1 MPQLTSPIRM
11 TLVLLGLVSGINLQA
26 QKADAIIGT
35 YLIDEGDSK
44 VEIFQSSNGIS
55 GKVVWLEKEEN
66 SDIQVLD
73 DRNEDASLRTRRVM
87 GLVVFQGLK
96 FKNGKWS
103 GHIYSPRKGK
113 SFDATFVVNQ
123 GTGDLSLKIKVYFLA
138 ISRYW
143 TKV

>member
-1 MPQLTSPIRM
+1 M
-11 TLVLLGLVSGINLQA
+11 TLFLLGLMSGINLQA
-26 QKADAIIGT
+26 QKADEIFGT

-44 VEIFQSSNGIS
+44 VEIFQSTNGIS

-73 DRNEDASLRTRRVM
+73 DRNEDASLRTRRIM
-87 GLVVFQGLK
+87 GLVVFEGLK

-113 SFDATFVVNQ
+113 SYDATFVVNQ
-123 GTGDLSLKIKVYFLA
+123 GTGDLSLKIKVYFLTF
-138 ISRYW
+138 SRHW